1 MKFAH
6 DIKLKSVLIALA
18 TVGVGAAGLSMV
30 KTGENSRNSTPEAQ
44 PALPDD
50 SMSDRSKSRELRGT
64 GKKQVG
70 KASFYADDF
79 SGKTMADGTPM
90 SLASNNAASLTLP
103 LGTTAKVTNL
113 ENGKAAIITIRDR
126 GPYAKGRIVDLS
138 PATAR
143 QIGLSKSQGLARVV
157 VQKIRVPARD
167 GTTSDGTIRLA
178 SLRSH
183 VD

>member
-1 MKFAH
+1 MKFARE
-6 DIKLKSVLIALA
+6 IKLKSVLIALA

-30 KTGENSRNSTPEAQ
+30 KMGIDSRNSAPETQ
-44 PALPDD
+44 PAVPDD
-50 SMSDRSKSRELRGT
+50 TTSDPSKSRELRGM

-70 KASFYADDF
+70 KASFYAEGF

-90 SLASNNAASLTLP
+90 SLASNNAASVTLP

-113 ENGKAAIITIRDR
+113 DNGKAAIITIRDR
-126 GPYAKGRIVDLS
+126 GPYVKGRIVDLS

-143 QIGLSKSQGLARVV
+143 QIGISKSQGLARVA
-157 VQKIRVPARD
+157 VQQIRVPVR
-167 GTTSDGTIRLA
+167 DGTIRLA
-178 SLRSH
+178 SLPGH

>member
-1 MKFAH
+1 MKLVH

-18 TVGVGAAGLSMV
+18 TVGVGAAGLSLV
-30 KTGENSRNSTPEAQ
+30 KTGANSRNSAPEAQ
-44 PALPDD
+44 PAAPDD
-50 SMSDRSKSRELRGT
+50 SMIDPSKARELRSS

-126 GPYAKGRIVDLS
+126 GPYVKGRIVDLS

-143 QIGLSKSQGLARVV
+143 QIGISKSQGLARVA
-157 VQKIRVPARD
+157 VQQIRVPART
-167 GTTSDGTIRLA
+167 GEIRLA
-178 SLRSH
+178 SLPSH